1 MYEVCIMKIKL
12 YNRFFIVLT
21 IIAVTIV
28 GVIIGN
34 GVYQSKKMFNAI
46 ERGDYTGTKQAI
58 EKGAWI
64 NTRKHLCHVPNL
76 IPQNPTPLI
85 VACEKGNEEIISL
98 LLDSGADINKKD
110 SYTDQTPLLAAL
122 HGTKANRF
130 SIAIFLIKRGADI
143 FSVQKTTSPF
153 EETLVVLDS
162 DDEQTINDGFE
173 LFKYL
178 IEQQV
183 SMDISKGNENALTFA
198 AHYGNYNAV
207 EFLIKENYFNI
218 NSKDLAGDTA
228 LIAASKN
235 NQVQIIQLL
244 IDLGADK
251 SLNDAEGQT
260 AYDYAAE
267 KGYEEIVQL
276 LQTFG

>member
-1 MYEVCIMKIKL
+1 MRKNLFIKL
-12 YNRFFIVLT
+12 FIFVT
-21 IIAVTIV
+21 IIVVTIV

-34 GVYQSKKMFNAI
+34 GVYQSKKLFDAV
-46 ERGDYTGTKQAI
+46 ERDDYAGAKQAI

-64 NTRKHLCHVPNL
+64 NTRKHLLHVPNL
-76 IPQNPTPLI
+76 IPKNPTPLI
-85 VACEKGNEEIISL
+85 IACEKGNEKIISL

-110 SYTDQTPLLAAL
+110 SYTGQTPLLAAL

-130 SIAIFLIKRGADI
+130 SIAMFLLEKGADA

-162 DDEQTINDGFE
+162 DDEQTIKDGFE

-183 SMDISKGNENALTFA
+183 AMDICRGKENALTFA
-198 AHYGNYNAV
+198 TRYSNYNVV
-207 EFLIKENYFNI
+207 EFLIKENYFDI

-228 LIAASKN
+228 LIVATKN
-235 NQVQIIQLL
+235 NQEQIMQLL
-244 IDLGADK
+244 IELGADK
-251 SLNDAEGQT
+251 TLKDSKGKT
-260 AYDYAAE
+260 AYDYA
-267 KGYEEIVQL
+267 VQSNNKDIIAIL
-276 LQTFG
+276 KN